1 MQRHLTGRSV
11 VVALLLIYGR
21 AVQQVNGQHGSPTA
35 ELPDGL
41 NYYNHEEMTAFLRKV
56 SSNHPNFTRLYTVGK
71 SVQGRDLWVLLVTK
85 DPQEETLLKPNVK
98 YVANMHGN
106 EAVGRQLMVYLI
118 AHLLTRYNVDP
129 YVRHLLD
136 NTRIHIMPSMNP
148 DGYEIA
154 KEGDCTGTLGRHN
167 ARGVDLNRNFPS
179 RYNKQSGQEQPETEA
194 VRLWSHRIPFVLSAN
209 LHGGALVAN
218 YPYDE
223 SLKAG
228 WMFGHEPAV
237 TPDDDVFRHIASVY
251 SFKHATMHR
260 GLSCS
265 GLRRQ
270 VFPNGT
276 TNGAAW
282 YAFPGG
288 MQDYSYVW
296 QGCMEVTLEVS
307 CCKFPRRRELARF
320 WDENKRAL
328 LAYLGE
334 VHRGV
339 RGIVTDTGGKPVVGA
354 SLRISNR
361 EIGFKTTSTGEY
373 WRILR
378 PGHYTLEISARG
390 FYTAKLDFVVV
401 ERQISIVNVTLKT
414 LQKEPDEIGPDSE
427 NAV

>member
-1 MQRHLTGRSV
+1 
-11 VVALLLIYGR
+11 
-21 AVQQVNGQHGSPTA
+21 
-35 ELPDGL
+35 
-41 NYYNHEEMTAFLRKV
+41 
-56 SSNHPNFTRLYTVGK
+56 
-71 SVQGRDLWVLLVTK
+71 
-85 DPQEETLLKPNVK
+85 
-98 YVANMHGN
+98 
-106 EAVGRQLMVYLI
+106 MVYLI

-154 KEGDCTGTLGRHN
+154 KEGDCTGTLGRYN

-179 RYNKQSGQEQPETEA
+179 RYNKQSGQQQPETEA

-228 WMFGHEPAV
+228 WMFSHEPAV

-251 SFKHATMHR
+251 SFNHATMHR

-265 GLRRQ
+265 ALRRQ

-282 YAFPGG
+282 YAFPGTPFVR
-288 MQDYSYVW
+288 S
-296 QGCMEVTLEVS
+296 
-307 CCKFPRRRELARF
+307 
-320 WDENKRAL
+320 
-328 LAYLGE
+328 
-334 VHRGV
+334 V
-339 RGIVTDTGGKPVVGA
+339 RGIVTDTGGKPVSGA

-361 EIGFKTTSTGEY
+361 EIGFKTTSRGEY

-378 PGHYTLEISARG
+378 PGHYMLEVKRPPRCFERIRKRKRIANSGVYFVDVRRVFTPRIFWQVSARG
-390 FYTAKLDFVVV
+390 FHTAKLDFVVV

-414 LQKEPDEIGPDSE
+414 LQEEPDEIGPDSE